1 MKYTIGEFS
10 EMIGVTVDTL
20 RLYEKRGI
28 IKPIKDDNNNY
39 RYFNDLDARVLL
51 TSRMYRSMQIP
62 LENVADLINKGMLE
76 DVILQ
81 IDESR
86 RKLEDQI
93 KKSTLLVDKMIEIEK
108 ETATINASLYHFK
121 EKKLSGIYRLIT
133 TKKDMLLKHA
143 VHKEEVSAWMNL
155 MPYCFRCFRIDKD
168 LFLSNQENFDYNWG
182 LAIFEDDMKHFDLK
196 ITENIEYI
204 KPQTYLFSVF
214 PSVFPDPID
223 DYFLQNVRDFIIS
236 YIAKNDFK
244 VTGDIIGK
252 LLLTQKMEHQTLSY
266 LAVYI
271 PISERSVTTGCNNL
285 D

>member
-62 LENVADLINKGMLE
+62 LEDVAELINNGMLE
-76 DVILQ
+76 DVISK
-81 IDESR
+81 IEESK

-93 KKSTLLVDKMIEIEK
+93 KKNTMLVHKMTEIKK

-121 EKKLSGIYRLIT
+121 EKKLPGIYRLIT

-143 VHKEEVSAWMNL
+143 VYKEEVSAWMNL
-155 MPYCFRCFRIDKD
+155 MPFCFRCFRINKD
-168 LFLSNQENFDYNWG
+168 MFLSNQENFDYNWG
-182 LAIFEDDMKHFDLK
+182 LAIFEDDMKHLELK

-204 KPQTYLFSVF
+204 EPQTYLASVF
-214 PSVFPDPID
+214 PSVFPDPND
-223 DYFLQNVRDFIIS
+223 EYFLQNASDFITS
-236 YIAKNDFK
+236 YIADNDIR

-252 LLLTQKMEHQTLSY
+252 LLLTQKMANQTLVY
-266 LAVYI
+266 IEVYI
-271 PISERSVTTGCNNL
+271 PVCER
-285 D
+285 